1 MRESIGGSLAA
12 MIVTSVEN
20 IFGKGIVY
28 GKSETVSVFISLAA
42 VGR

>member
-1 MRESIGGSLAA
+1 MRKSIGGSLAA

-28 GKSETVSVFISLAA
+28 GKSETVSAFISLAV